1 MAYLRLGKVEPALAL
16 LEKGHELC
24 RSSKVQFVYPYAA
37 GSLGYAYLLA
47 NEPMRALS
55 VVEEGTQPGNLKGA
69 VWTVHPLTVL
79 ADIYR
84 ALGEAVLANETVL
97 NALSFADEAEER
109 GFEAWAMLVMGK
121 IKAEAGRS
129 EEAEEW
135 YRRALQQ
142 ASNLSMRPLA
152 AHCHEGLGHLHLKS
166 GKNEESRSELVAA
179 IELYRI
185 MDMAFWLPKTES
197 ALAEITDSP

>member
-1 MAYLRLGKVEPALAL
+1 LIL

-24 RSSKVQFVYPYAA
+24 RSSKVQFVSPYAA

-55 VVEEGTQPGNLKGA
+55 ILEEGTKPDNLEGG

-79 ADIYR
+79 GDTYR
-84 ALGEAVLANETVL
+84 ALGETALATETVSH
-97 NALSFADEAEER
+97 ALSFADESEER

-135 YRRALQQ
+135 YRRALQHS
-142 ASNLSMRPLA
+142 SNLLMRPLA
-152 AHCHEGLGHLHLKS
+152 AHCHEGLGHLYLKS
-166 GKNEESRSELVAA
+166 GKNEEARSELVAA

-185 MDMAFWLPKTES
+185 MDMAFWLPKAES
-197 ALAEITDSP
+197 ALAEVSGSA